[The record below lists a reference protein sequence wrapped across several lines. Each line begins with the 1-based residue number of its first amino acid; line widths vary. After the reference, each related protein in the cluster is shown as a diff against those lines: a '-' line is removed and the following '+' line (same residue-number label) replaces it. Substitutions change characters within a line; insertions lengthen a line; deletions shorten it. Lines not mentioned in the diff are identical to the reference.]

1 MKPRFE
7 PVARCGWL
15 ALAVA
20 AGACATVSEFERVQA
35 SWIGEPIE
43 RYLEHTG
50 LLPSEVI
57 PNQEGDVYVFSFSRD
72 LRSPVRT
79 TEESLT
85 LELPGSVPSNPYPG
99 ASPAIRQECTWRYRT
114 DEAGII
120 RGFEFEGNACQ
131 M

>member
-1 MKPRFE
+1 MKSGLE
-7 PVARCGWL
+7 WLARYAWI

-20 AGACATVSEFERVQA
+20 AGACGTVGEFERVQA

-50 LLPSEVI
+50 LLPSDVI
-57 PNQEGDVYVFSFSRD
+57 PGEDGDVYVFSFSRD
-72 LRSPVRT
+72 VRSAGRT

-114 DEAGII
+114 DAAGVI
-120 RGFEFEGNACQ
+120 RGFEFEGNACR